1 MANSF
6 NKKNRKSTKASKKK
20 RQQQRKISSNS
31 TRSNTP
37 EISDSSPA
45 VTPSPSVATTN
56 TENVLNSISEF
67 QDNEIIS
74 AESPDS
80 SKILNLEKNT
90 DIKKNLRKIDNN
102 AEILI
107 KKDKKNT
114 ESPKKTLHIIEPE
127 EEEEVSN
134 EIQPLLNLQN
144 NNENTITTNKSNA
157 EMESLKSIKSIIS
170 QYEDATNEFP
180 GLIVNEMFSG
190 DDINATKVEGN
201 LLNDLES
208 GNETPINYGSTL
220 SPEELSKLATKSTTP
235 TISNYK
241 RTVILM
247 SMYLGIFLAALDVSI
262 ISTLLPHIASEFNA
276 LDKVTQIVS
285 AYLLSSATVQPLYGK
300 LSDIYGRKPLLIIC
314 NIIFALGCFICGK
327 KENTFNQL
335 IWGRILQGIG
345 GSGLTSLATITTSDL
360 VTLKERAYYQ
370 GIGNF
375 FYAIGMAGG
384 GVFGGVL
391 NDKFNWRFSFMI
403 QVPISILSLITITIF
418 MNLPNSS
425 KKYIGLTNYQ
435 KLKAIDWTGS
445 IVLMAFL
452 FTFSYGGSWYIYL
465 VSIFFMLLLIK
476 IETSLKDKEPILP
489 VHFLKIRSIFGAAW
503 SNFLVM
509 ATSVTL
515 MFYLPMYWTTILNL
529 STTETGLRLTP
540 TFFSTAF
547 GSLGAGIY
555 MKKTGKYYWFLMA
568 FCVVGILGCVRLLF
582 ISPEIS
588 VWQQYMCYTVPGFA
602 MSVMITINL
611 LIMIAA
617 VPQEDQAACTS
628 ISYAF
633 RSTGATVGISVAG
646 LIFSKSLDSQLVK
659 RVLSQVSEEHPKK
672 YLLHIIANAEKS
684 SDYINIAPE
693 WVKPVL
699 RTCFHYALKY
709 TYSFAFVSFLL
720 ASLCVS
726 ICEEYK
732 LFSQ

>member
-1 MANSF
+1 MANTF
-6 NKKNRKSTKASKKK
+6 NKKNRKSTKSSKKK

-45 VTPSPSVATTN
+45 VTPSPSVAATN
-56 TENVLNSISEF
+56 TENVLNPISEI

-74 AESPDS
+74 AD
-80 SKILNLEKNT
+80 
-90 DIKKNLRKIDNN
+90 
-102 AEILI
+102 
-107 KKDKKNT
+107 
-114 ESPKKTLHIIEPE
+114 
-127 EEEEVSN
+127 
-134 EIQPLLNLQN
+134 
-144 NNENTITTNKSNA
+144 
-157 EMESLKSIKSIIS
+157 IIS

-180 GLIVNEMFSG
+180 GLIVNELFSG
-190 DDINATKVEGN
+190 DDIDSTQVEGN

-208 GNETPINYGSTL
+208 ES
-220 SPEELSKLATKSTTP
+220 SKLVTEPTTP

-247 SMYLGIFLAALDVSI
+247 SMYLGIFLAALDVSV

-314 NIIFALGCFICGK
+314 NITFALGCFICGK
-327 KENTFNQL
+327 KGNTFNQL

-375 FYAIGMAGG
+375 FMP
-384 GVFGGVL
+384 L
-391 NDKFNWRFSFMI
+391 FNWRFSFMI
-403 QVPISILSLITITIF
+403 QVPVSILSLIAITLF

-425 KKYIGLTNYQ
+425 KKYVGLTNYQ

-465 VSIFFMLLLIK
+465 ISIFFMLLLIK
-476 IETSLKDKEPILP
+476 IETSLKDKEPVLP

-540 TFFSTAF
+540 TFFFTAF

-555 MKKTGKYYWFLMA
+555 MKKTGKYYWFLMT
-568 FCVVGILGCVRLLF
+568 FCVVGILGCARLLF
-582 ISPEIS
+582 IFPEIA
-588 VWQQYMCYTVPGFA
+588 VWQQYMCYTIPGFA

-726 ICEEYK
+726 ICDEYK